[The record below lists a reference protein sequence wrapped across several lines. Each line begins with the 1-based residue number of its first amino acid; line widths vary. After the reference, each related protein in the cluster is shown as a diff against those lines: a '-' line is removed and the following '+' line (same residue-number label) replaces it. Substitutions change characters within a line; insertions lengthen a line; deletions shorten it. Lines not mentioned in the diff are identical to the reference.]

1 MTAGEFIRRVEALG
15 AARGVVVRFDKT
27 RGKGSHGTL
36 YYGDRFTV
44 VKDRR
49 KECGP
54 GLISKMLADL
64 GLSRRDLR

>member
-1 MTAGEFIRRVEALG
+1 MTAGEFIRRIVALG
-15 AARGVVVRFDKT
+15 AARGARVRFDKT

-36 YYGDRFTV
+36 YWGDRFTI

-54 GLISKMLADL
+54 GLLGKMLADL
-64 GLSRRDLR
+64 GLNRRDLR